1 MICQFQRTIK
11 RPIIIEGIGLH
22 SGDDVKIKLLPA
34 NKNEGINFIKNNV
47 VIPAKIEYAHSF
59 EYSTTLYKDGVSVR
73 TIEHLMAALYFTGI
87 DNVYIELIGQE
98 LPILDGSSKGFVEK
112 IKEAGIKTLDEEKLY
127 AVLEEPIKVE
137 IEDKYIMAKPSNE
150 IKITYQAN
158 YNNDIIGN
166 KSFTYIPYEKESYK
180 GVYAARTYC
189 FLEEVE
195 YLKKN
200 GLAKGGSLENAVVF
214 HNNRVINEEGLRFE
228 DEPVRHKVLDL
239 IGDLYLLGYPLV
251 AEVYSFKGGHR
262 LNAMFV
268 KAIVENSLFTIKPS
282 SEVLSFIPNAFS
294 FVICQNAKK

>member
-11 RPIIIEGIGLH
+11 KPITIEGIGLH
-22 SGDDVKIKLLPA
+22 SGDNVKIKLFPA

-47 VIPAKIEYAHSF
+47 VIPAKIYYAHSF
-59 EYSTTLYKDGVSVR
+59 EYSTTLCKDGVSVR

-87 DNVYIELIGQE
+87 DNIYIELIGEE

-112 IKEAGIKTLDEEKLY
+112 IKEAGIKTLNEEKLY
-127 AVLEEPIKVE
+127 AVLEEPVKVE
-137 IEDKYIMAKPSNE
+137 IEDKFIMAKPSNE

-166 KSFTYIPYEKESYK
+166 KSFTYIPYEKEPYE
-180 GVYAARTYC
+180 GVYTARTYC

-200 GLAKGGSLENAVVF
+200 GLAKGGSLENAVVL
-214 HNNRVINEEGLRFE
+214 HNNQVINEEGLRFE

-268 KAIVENSLFTIKPS
+268 KTLIENSLFTIKSS
-282 SEVLSFIPNAFS
+282 SEVLNFIPNYKE
-294 FVICQNAKK
+294 VLVG

>member
-11 RPIIIEGIGLH
+11 KPIIIEGIGLH
-22 SGDDVKIKLLPA
+22 SGDNVKIKLFPA

-47 VIPAKIEYAHSF
+47 VIPAKIDYAYSF
-59 EYSTTLYKDGVSVR
+59 EYSTTLCKDGVSVR

-87 DNVYIELIGQE
+87 DNVYIELIGEE
-98 LPILDGSSKGFVEK
+98 LPILDGSSKDFVEK
-112 IKEAGIKTLDEEKLY
+112 IKEAGIKTLNEEKLY
-127 AVLEEPIKVE
+127 AVLEEPVKVE
-137 IEDKYIMAKPSNE
+137 IEDKFIMAKPSNE

-166 KSFTYIPYEKESYK
+166 KSFTYIPYEKESYE
-180 GVYAARTYC
+180 GVYTARTYC

-214 HNNRVINEEGLRFE
+214 HNNQVINEEGLRFE

-268 KAIVENSLFTIKPS
+268 KTLVENSLFTIKPA
-282 SEVLSFIPNAFS
+282 SEVLNFIPNYKEAL
-294 FVICQNAKK
+294 VG

>member
-11 RPIIIEGIGLH
+11 KPITIEGIGLH
-22 SGDDVKIKLLPA
+22 SGDNVKIKLFPA
-34 NKNEGINFIKNNV
+34 NKNEGVNFIKNNV
-47 VIPAKIEYAHSF
+47 VIPAKIDYAHSF

-87 DNVYIELIGQE
+87 DNVYIELIGEE

-112 IKEAGIKTLDEEKLY
+112 IKEGGIKTLNEEKLY
-127 AVLEEPIKVE
+127 VVLEEPVKVK
-137 IEDKYIMAKPSNE
+137 IEDKFIMAKPSNE

-166 KSFTYIPYEKESYK
+166 KSFTYIPYEKESYE
-180 GVYAARTYC
+180 GVYTARTYC

-200 GLAKGGSLENAVVF
+200 GLAKGGSLENAVVL
-214 HNNRVINEEGLRFE
+214 HNNQVINEEGLRFE

-268 KAIVENSLFTIKPS
+268 KTLVENSLFTIKPS
-282 SEVLSFIPNAFS
+282 SEVLNFIPNYKEIL
-294 FVICQNAKK
+294 VG

>member
-11 RPIIIEGIGLH
+11 KPITIEGIGLH
-22 SGDDVKIKLLPA
+22 SGDNVKIKLFPA
-34 NKNEGINFIKNNV
+34 NENEGINFIKNNV
-47 VIPAKIEYAHSF
+47 VIPAKIDYAHSF
-59 EYSTTLYKDGVSVR
+59 EYSTTLYKDSVSVR

-87 DNVYIELIGQE
+87 DNVYIELIGEE

-112 IKEAGIKTLDEEKLY
+112 IKEAGIKTLNEEKLY
-127 AVLEEPIKVE
+127 AVLEEPVKVE
-137 IEDKYIMAKPSNE
+137 IEDKFIMAKPSNE

-180 GVYAARTYC
+180 GVYTARTYC
-189 FLEEVE
+189 FLEEIE

-214 HNNRVINEEGLRFE
+214 HNNQVINEEGLRFE

-262 LNAMFV
+262 LNAMLV
-268 KAIVENSLFTIKPS
+268 KTLVENSLFTIKPA
-282 SEVLSFIPNAFS
+282 SEVLNFIPNYKE
-294 FVICQNAKK
+294 VLVG

>member
-11 RPIIIEGIGLH
+11 KPITIEGIGLH
-22 SGDDVKIKLLPA
+22 SGDKVKIKLFPA

-47 VIPAKIEYAHSF
+47 VIPAKIDYAHSF

-87 DNVYIELIGQE
+87 DNVYIELIGEE

-112 IKEAGIKTLDEEKLY
+112 IKEAGIKTLNEEKLY
-127 AVLEEPIKVE
+127 AVLEEPVKVE
-137 IEDKYIMAKPSNE
+137 IEDKFIMAKPSNE

-180 GVYAARTYC
+180 GVYTARTYC

-214 HNNRVINEEGLRFE
+214 HNNQVINEEGLRFE

-268 KAIVENSLFTIKPS
+268 KTLVENTLFTIKPA
-282 SEVLSFIPNAFS
+282 SEVLNFIPNYKEAL
-294 FVICQNAKK
+294 VG

>member
-11 RPIIIEGIGLH
+11 KPITIEGIGLH
-22 SGDDVKIKLLPA
+22 SGDNVKIKLFPA

-47 VIPAKIEYAHSF
+47 VIPAKIDYAHSF

-87 DNVYIELIGQE
+87 DNVYIELIGEE
-98 LPILDGSSKGFVEK
+98 LPILDGSSKGFVER
-112 IKEAGIKTLDEEKLY
+112 IKEAGIKTLNEEKLY
-127 AVLEEPIKVE
+127 AVLEEPVKVE
-137 IEDKYIMAKPSNE
+137 IEDKFIMAKPSNE

-166 KSFTYIPYEKESYK
+166 KSFTYIPYEKQSYE
-180 GVYAARTYC
+180 GVYTARTYC

-214 HNNRVINEEGLRFE
+214 HNNQVINEEGLRFE

-268 KAIVENSLFTIKPS
+268 KTLVENSLFTIKPA
-282 SEVLSFIPNAFS
+282 SEVLNFIPNYKE
-294 FVICQNAKK
+294 VLVG

>member
-11 RPIIIEGIGLH
+11 KPITIEGIGLH
-22 SGDDVKIKLLPA
+22 SGDNVKIKLIPA

-47 VIPAKIEYAHSF
+47 VIPAKIDFAYSF

-87 DNVYIELIGQE
+87 DNVYVELIGEE
-98 LPILDGSSKGFVEK
+98 LPILDGSSKGFVER
-112 IKEAGIKTLDEEKLY
+112 IKEAGINTLNEEKMY
-127 AVLEEPIKVE
+127 AVLEEPVKVE
-137 IEDKYIMAKPSNE
+137 IEDKFIMAKPSNE

-166 KSFTYIPYEKESYK
+166 KSFTYIPYEKESYE
-180 GVYAARTYC
+180 GVYTARTYC

-214 HNNRVINEEGLRFE
+214 HNNQVINEEGLRFE

-268 KAIVENSLFTIKPS
+268 KTLVENSLFTIKPA
-282 SEVLSFIPNAFS
+282 SEVLNFIPNYKEAL
-294 FVICQNAKK
+294 VG

>member
-11 RPIIIEGIGLH
+11 KPITIEGIGVH
-22 SGDDVKIKLLPA
+22 SGDNVKIKLFPA

-47 VIPAKIEYAHSF
+47 VIPAKIDYAHSF
-59 EYSTTLYKDGVSVR
+59 EYSTTLCKDGVSVR

-87 DNVYIELIGQE
+87 DNIYIELIGEE

-112 IKEAGIKTLDEEKLY
+112 IKEAGIKTLNEEKLY
-127 AVLEEPIKVE
+127 AVLEEPVKVE
-137 IEDKYIMAKPSNE
+137 IEDKFIMAKPSNE

-166 KSFTYIPYEKESYK
+166 KNFTYIPYEKESYE
-180 GVYAARTYC
+180 GVYTARTYC

-214 HNNRVINEEGLRFE
+214 HNNQVINEEGLRFE

-268 KAIVENSLFTIKPS
+268 KTLIENSLFTIKSS
-282 SEVLSFIPNAFS
+282 SEVLNFIPNYKE
-294 FVICQNAKK
+294 VLVG

>member
-11 RPIIIEGIGLH
+11 KPTTIEGIGLH
-22 SGDDVKIKLLPA
+22 SGDNVKIKLFPA

-47 VIPAKIEYAHSF
+47 VIPAKVDYAHSF
-59 EYSTTLYKDGVSVR
+59 EYSTTLYKDGILVR

-87 DNVYIELIGQE
+87 DNVYVELIGEE

-127 AVLEEPIKVE
+127 AVLEKPIKVE
-137 IEDKYIMAKPSNE
+137 IEDKFIMAKPSNE

-180 GVYAARTYC
+180 SVYTARTYC

-195 YLKKN
+195 HLKKN
-200 GLAKGGSLENAVVF
+200 GLAKGGSLENAIVF

-262 LNAMFV
+262 LNAIFV
-268 KAIVENSLFTIKPS
+268 KTLVENSLFTIKPA
-282 SEVLSFIPNAFS
+282 SEVLNFIPNYKEAL
-294 FVICQNAKK
+294 VG

>member
-11 RPIIIEGIGLH
+11 KPITIEGIGLH
-22 SGDDVKIKLLPA
+22 SGDNVKIKLFPA
-34 NKNEGINFIKNNV
+34 NKNEGINFVKNNV
-47 VIPAKIEYAHSF
+47 VIPAKIDYAHSF
-59 EYSTTLYKDGVSVR
+59 EYSTTLYKDGISVR

-87 DNVYIELIGQE
+87 DNVYIELIGEE
-98 LPILDGSSKGFVEK
+98 LPILDGSSKGFVER
-112 IKEAGIKTLDEEKLY
+112 IKEAGIKTLNEEKLY
-127 AVLEEPIKVE
+127 AVLEEPVKVE
-137 IEDKYIMAKPSNE
+137 IEDKFIMAKPSNE

-166 KSFTYIPYEKESYK
+166 KSFTYIPYEKESYE
-180 GVYAARTYC
+180 GVYTARTYC

-214 HNNRVINEEGLRFE
+214 HNNQVINEEGLRFE

-262 LNAMFV
+262 LNAMLV
-268 KAIVENSLFTIKPS
+268 KTLVENSLFTIKPA
-282 SEVLSFIPNAFS
+282 SEVLNFIPNYKEAL
-294 FVICQNAKK
+294 VG

>member
-11 RPIIIEGIGLH
+11 KPITIEGIGLH
-22 SGDDVKIKLLPA
+22 SGDNVKIKLFPA

-47 VIPAKIEYAHSF
+47 VIPAKIDYAHSF
-59 EYSTTLYKDGVSVR
+59 EYSTTLCKDGVSVR

-87 DNVYIELIGQE
+87 DNIYIELIGEE

-112 IKEAGIKTLDEEKLY
+112 IKEAGIKTLNEEKLY
-127 AVLEEPIKVE
+127 AVLEEPVKVE
-137 IEDKYIMAKPSNE
+137 IEDKFIMAKPSNE

-166 KSFTYIPYEKESYK
+166 KSFTYIPYKKEPYE
-180 GVYAARTYC
+180 GVYTARTYC

-200 GLAKGGSLENAVVF
+200 GLAKGGSLENAVVL
-214 HNNRVINEEGLRFE
+214 HNNQVINEEGLRFE

-268 KAIVENSLFTIKPS
+268 KTLVENSLFTIKPA
-282 SEVLSFIPNAFS
+282 SEVLNFIPNYKE
-294 FVICQNAKK
+294 VLVG

>member
-1 MICQFQRTIK
+1 MIMICQFQRTIK
-11 RPIIIEGIGLH
+11 KPITIEGIGLH
-22 SGDDVKIKLLPA
+22 SGDNVKIKLFPA
-34 NKNEGINFIKNNV
+34 NQNEGINFIKNNV
-47 VIPAKIEYAHSF
+47 VIPAKIDYAHSF
-59 EYSTTLYKDGVSVR
+59 EYSTTLYKDSVSVR

-87 DNVYIELIGQE
+87 DNVYIELIGEE

-112 IKEAGIKTLDEEKLY
+112 IKEAGIKTLNEEKLY
-127 AVLEEPIKVE
+127 AVLEEPVKVE
-137 IEDKYIMAKPSNE
+137 IEDKFIMAKPSNE

-180 GVYAARTYC
+180 GVYIARTYC
-189 FLEEVE
+189 FLEEIE

-214 HNNRVINEEGLRFE
+214 HNNQVINEEGLRFE

-262 LNAMFV
+262 LNAMLV
-268 KAIVENSLFTIKPS
+268 KTLVENPLFTIKPA
-282 SEVLSFIPNAFS
+282 SEVLNFIPNYKE
-294 FVICQNAKK
+294 VLVG

>member
-11 RPIIIEGIGLH
+11 KPITIEGIGLH
-22 SGDDVKIKLLPA
+22 SGDNVKIKLFPA
-34 NKNEGINFIKNNV
+34 NKNEGVNFIKNNV
-47 VIPAKIEYAHSF
+47 VIPAKIDYAHSF

-87 DNVYIELIGQE
+87 DNVYIELIGEE

-112 IKEAGIKTLDEEKLY
+112 IKEAGIKTLNEEKLY
-127 AVLEEPIKVE
+127 VVLEEPVKVK
-137 IEDKYIMAKPSNE
+137 IEDKFIMAKPSNE

-166 KSFTYIPYEKESYK
+166 KSFTYIPYEKESYE
-180 GVYAARTYC
+180 GVYTARTYC

-200 GLAKGGSLENAVVF
+200 GLAKGGSLENAVVL
-214 HNNRVINEEGLRFE
+214 HNNQVINEEGLRFE

-268 KAIVENSLFTIKPS
+268 KTLVENSLFTIKPS
-282 SEVLSFIPNAFS
+282 SEVLNFIPNYKEIL
-294 FVICQNAKK
+294 VG

>member
-11 RPIIIEGIGLH
+11 KPITIEGIGLH
-22 SGDDVKIKLLPA
+22 SGDNVKIKLFPA

-47 VIPAKIEYAHSF
+47 VIPAKIDYAHSF
-59 EYSTTLYKDGVSVR
+59 EYSTTLYKDSVSVR

-87 DNVYIELIGQE
+87 DNVYIELIGEE
-98 LPILDGSSKGFVEK
+98 LPILDGSSQGFVEK
-112 IKEAGIKTLDEEKLY
+112 IKKAGIKTLNEEKLY
-127 AVLEEPIKVE
+127 AVLEEHVKVE
-137 IEDKYIMAKPSNE
+137 IEDKFIMAKPSNE

-166 KSFTYIPYEKESYK
+166 KSFTYIPYEKESYE
-180 GVYAARTYC
+180 GVYTARTYC

-214 HNNRVINEEGLRFE
+214 HNNQVINEEGLRFE

-268 KAIVENSLFTIKPS
+268 KILVENLLFTIKPA
-282 SEVLSFIPNAFS
+282 SEVLNFIPNYKEAL
-294 FVICQNAKK
+294 VG

>member
-11 RPIIIEGIGLH
+11 KPITIEGIGLH
-22 SGDDVKIKLLPA
+22 SGDNVKIKLIPA

-47 VIPAKIEYAHSF
+47 VIPAKIDFAYSF

-87 DNVYIELIGQE
+87 DNVYVELIGEE
-98 LPILDGSSKGFVEK
+98 LPILDGSSKGFVER
-112 IKEAGIKTLDEEKLY
+112 IKEAGINTLNEEKMY
-127 AVLEEPIKVE
+127 AVLEEPVKVE
-137 IEDKYIMAKPSNE
+137 IEDKFIMAKPSNE

-166 KSFTYIPYEKESYK
+166 KSFTYIPYEKESYE
-180 GVYAARTYC
+180 GVYTARTYC

-214 HNNRVINEEGLRFE
+214 HNNQVKKISHHH
-228 DEPVRHKVLDL
+228 VT
-239 IGDLYLLGYPLV
+239 
-251 AEVYSFKGGHR
+251 YSY
-262 LNAMFV
+262 N
-268 KAIVENSLFTIKPS
+268 
-282 SEVLSFIPNAFS
+282 
-294 FVICQNAKK
+294 

>member
-11 RPIIIEGIGLH
+11 KTIAIEGIGLH
-22 SGDDVKIKLLPA
+22 SGDNVKIKLFPA

-47 VIPAKIEYAHSF
+47 VIPAKIDYAHSF

-87 DNVYIELIGQE
+87 DNIYIELIGEE

-112 IKEAGIKTLDEEKLY
+112 IKEAGIKTLNEEKLY
-127 AVLEEPIKVE
+127 AVLEEPVKVE
-137 IEDKYIMAKPSNE
+137 IEDKFIMAKPSNE

-180 GVYAARTYC
+180 GVYTARTYC

-214 HNNRVINEEGLRFE
+214 HNNQVINEEGLRFE

-262 LNAMFV
+262 LNAMLV
-268 KAIVENSLFTIKPS
+268 KTLVENSLFTIKPA
-282 SEVLSFIPNAFS
+282 SEVLNFIPNYKEAL
-294 FVICQNAKK
+294 VG

>member
-11 RPIIIEGIGLH
+11 KPITIEGIGLH
-22 SGDDVKIKLLPA
+22 SGDNVKIKLIPA

-47 VIPAKIEYAHSF
+47 VIPAKIDFAHSF

-87 DNVYIELIGQE
+87 DNVYVELIGEE
-98 LPILDGSSKGFVEK
+98 LPILDGSSKGFVER
-112 IKEAGIKTLDEEKLY
+112 IKEAGIKTLNEEKLY
-127 AVLEEPIKVE
+127 AVLEEPVKVE
-137 IEDKYIMAKPSNE
+137 IEDKFIMAKPSNE

-166 KSFTYIPYEKESYK
+166 KSFTYIPYEKESYE
-180 GVYAARTYC
+180 GVYIARTYC

-214 HNNRVINEEGLRFE
+214 HNNQVINEEGLRFE

-262 LNAMFV
+262 LNAMLV
-268 KAIVENSLFTIKPS
+268 KTLVENSLFTIKPA
-282 SEVLSFIPNAFS
+282 SEVLNFIPNYKGALVS
-294 FVICQNAKK
+294 

>member
-11 RPIIIEGIGLH
+11 KPITIEGIGLH
-22 SGDDVKIKLLPA
+22 SGDNVKIKLFPA

-47 VIPAKIEYAHSF
+47 VIPAKIDYAHSF
-59 EYSTTLYKDGVSVR
+59 EYSTTLCKDGVSVR

-87 DNVYIELIGQE
+87 DNIYIELIGEE

-112 IKEAGIKTLDEEKLY
+112 IKEAGIKTLNEEKLY
-127 AVLEEPIKVE
+127 AVLEEPVKVE
-137 IEDKYIMAKPSNE
+137 IEDKFIMAKPSNE

-166 KSFTYIPYEKESYK
+166 KSFTYIPYEKESYE
-180 GVYAARTYC
+180 GVYTARTYC

-200 GLAKGGSLENAVVF
+200 GLAKGGSLENAVVL
-214 HNNRVINEEGLRFE
+214 HNNQVINEEGLRFE

-268 KAIVENSLFTIKPS
+268 KTLVENSLFTIKPA
-282 SEVLSFIPNAFS
+282 SEVLNFIPNYKE
-294 FVICQNAKK
+294 VLVG

>member
-11 RPIIIEGIGLH
+11 KPITIEGIGLH
-22 SGDDVKIKLLPA
+22 SGDNVKIKLFPA

-47 VIPAKIEYAHSF
+47 VIPAKIDYAHSF
-59 EYSTTLYKDGVSVR
+59 EYSTTLCKDGVSVR

-87 DNVYIELIGQE
+87 DNIYIELIGEE

-112 IKEAGIKTLDEEKLY
+112 IKEAGIKTLNEEKLY
-127 AVLEEPIKVE
+127 AVLEEPVKVE
-137 IEDKYIMAKPSNE
+137 IEDKFIMAKPSNE

-166 KSFTYIPYEKESYK
+166 KNFTYIPYEKESYE
-180 GVYAARTYC
+180 GVYTARTYC

-200 GLAKGGSLENAVVF
+200 GLAKGGSLENAVVL
-214 HNNRVINEEGLRFE
+214 HNNQVINEEGLRFE

-268 KAIVENSLFTIKPS
+268 KTLIENSLFTIKSS
-282 SEVLSFIPNAFS
+282 SEVLNFIPNYKE
-294 FVICQNAKK
+294 VLVG

>member
-11 RPIIIEGIGLH
+11 KPITIEGIGLH
-22 SGDDVKIKLLPA
+22 SGDNVKIKLFPA

-47 VIPAKIEYAHSF
+47 VIPAKIDFAYSF

-87 DNVYIELIGQE
+87 DNVYVELIGEE
-98 LPILDGSSKGFVEK
+98 LPILDGSSKGFVER
-112 IKEAGIKTLDEEKLY
+112 IKEAGIKTLNEEKLY
-127 AVLEEPIKVE
+127 AVLEEPVKVE
-137 IEDKYIMAKPSNE
+137 IEDKFIMAKPSNE

-166 KSFTYIPYEKESYK
+166 KSFTYIPYEKESYE
-180 GVYAARTYC
+180 GVYTARTYC

-214 HNNRVINEEGLRFE
+214 HNNQVINEEGLRFE

-268 KAIVENSLFTIKPS
+268 KTLVENSLFTIKPA
-282 SEVLSFIPNAFS
+282 SEVLNFIPNYKEAL
-294 FVICQNAKK
+294 VG

>member
-11 RPIIIEGIGLH
+11 KPITIEGIGLH
-22 SGDDVKIKLLPA
+22 SGDNVKIKLFPA

-47 VIPAKIEYAHSF
+47 VIPAKIDYAHSF

-87 DNVYIELIGQE
+87 DNVYIELIGEE

-112 IKEAGIKTLDEEKLY
+112 IKEGGIKTLNEEKLY
-127 AVLEEPIKVE
+127 VVLEEPVKVK
-137 IEDKYIMAKPSNE
+137 IEDKFIMAKPSNE

-166 KSFTYIPYEKESYK
+166 KSFTYIPYEKESYE
-180 GVYAARTYC
+180 GVYTARTYC

-200 GLAKGGSLENAVVF
+200 GLAKGGSLENAVVL
-214 HNNRVINEEGLRFE
+214 HNNQVINEEGLRFE

-268 KAIVENSLFTIKPS
+268 KTLVENSLFTIKPS
-282 SEVLSFIPNAFS
+282 SEVLNFIPNYKEIL
-294 FVICQNAKK
+294 VG

>member
-1 MICQFQRTIK
+1 MIMICQFQRTIK
-11 RPIIIEGIGLH
+11 KPIIIEGIGLH
-22 SGDDVKIKLLPA
+22 SGDNVKIKLFPA

-47 VIPAKIEYAHSF
+47 VIPAKIDYAHSF

-87 DNVYIELIGQE
+87 DNVYIELIGEE
-98 LPILDGSSKGFVEK
+98 LPILDGSSKGFVER
-112 IKEAGIKTLDEEKLY
+112 IKEAGIKTLNEEKLY
-127 AVLEEPIKVE
+127 AVLEEPVKVE
-137 IEDKYIMAKPSNE
+137 IEDKFIMAKPSNE

-166 KSFTYIPYEKESYK
+166 KSFTYIPYEKQSYE
-180 GVYAARTYC
+180 GVYTARTYC

-214 HNNRVINEEGLRFE
+214 HNNQVINEEGLRFE

-268 KAIVENSLFTIKPS
+268 KTLVENSLFTIKPA
-282 SEVLSFIPNAFS
+282 SEVLNFIPNYKE
-294 FVICQNAKK
+294 VLVG

>member
-11 RPIIIEGIGLH
+11 KPITIQGIGLH
-22 SGDDVKIKLLPA
+22 SGDNVKIKLFPA

-47 VIPAKIEYAHSF
+47 VIPAKIDHAHSF

-87 DNVYIELIGQE
+87 DNIYIELIGEE

-112 IKEAGIKTLDEEKLY
+112 IKEAGIKTLNEEKLY
-127 AVLEEPIKVE
+127 AVLEEPVKVE
-137 IEDKYIMAKPSNE
+137 IEDKFIMAKPSIE

-180 GVYAARTYC
+180 GVYTARTYC

-214 HNNRVINEEGLRFE
+214 HNNQVINEEGLRFE

-262 LNAMFV
+262 LNAMFL
-268 KAIVENSLFTIKPS
+268 KILVENTLFTIKPA
-282 SEVLSFIPNAFS
+282 SEVLNFIPNYKE
-294 FVICQNAKK
+294 VLVG

>member
-11 RPIIIEGIGLH
+11 KPITIEGIGLH
-22 SGDDVKIKLLPA
+22 SGDNVKIKLIPA

-47 VIPAKIEYAHSF
+47 VIPAKIDFAHSF

-73 TIEHLMAALYFTGI
+73 TTEHLMAALYFTGI
-87 DNVYIELIGQE
+87 DNVYVELIGEE
-98 LPILDGSSKGFVEK
+98 LPILDGSSKGFVER
-112 IKEAGIKTLDEEKLY
+112 IKEAGIKTLNEEKLY
-127 AVLEEPIKVE
+127 AVLEEPVKVE
-137 IEDKYIMAKPSNE
+137 IEDKFIMAKPSNE

-166 KSFTYIPYEKESYK
+166 KSFTYIPYEKESYE
-180 GVYAARTYC
+180 GVYTARTYC

-214 HNNRVINEEGLRFE
+214 HNNQVINEEGLRFE

-262 LNAMFV
+262 LNAMLV
-268 KAIVENSLFTIKPS
+268 RTLVENSLFTIKPA
-282 SEVLSFIPNAFS
+282 SEVLNFIPNYKGALVS
-294 FVICQNAKK
+294 

>member
-11 RPIIIEGIGLH
+11 KPITIEGIGLH
-22 SGDDVKIKLLPA
+22 SGDNVKIKLFPA

-47 VIPAKIEYAHSF
+47 VIPAKIDYANSF

-87 DNVYIELIGQE
+87 DNVYIELIGEE

-112 IKEAGIKTLDEEKLY
+112 IKEAGIKTLNEEKLY
-127 AVLEEPIKVE
+127 AVLEEPVKVE
-137 IEDKYIMAKPSNE
+137 IEDKFIMAKPSNE

-166 KSFTYIPYEKESYK
+166 KSFTYIPYEKESYE
-180 GVYAARTYC
+180 GVYTARTYC

-214 HNNRVINEEGLRFE
+214 HNNQVINEEGLRFE

-262 LNAMFV
+262 LNAMLV
-268 KAIVENSLFTIKPS
+268 KTLVENSLFTIKPA
-282 SEVLSFIPNAFS
+282 SEVLSFIPNYKEAL
-294 FVICQNAKK
+294 VG

>member
-11 RPIIIEGIGLH
+11 KPIIIEGIGLH
-22 SGDDVKIKLLPA
+22 SGDNVKIKLFPA

-47 VIPAKIEYAHSF
+47 IIPAKIDYAHSF
-59 EYSTTLYKDGVSVR
+59 EYSTTLCKDGVSVR
-73 TIEHLMAALYFTGI
+73 TVEHLMAALYFTGI
-87 DNVYIELIGQE
+87 DNVYIELIGEE

-112 IKEAGIKTLDEEKLY
+112 IKEAGIKTLNEEKLY

-137 IEDKYIMAKPSNE
+137 IEDKFIMAKLSNE

-166 KSFTYIPYEKESYK
+166 KSFTYIPYEKESYE
-180 GVYAARTYC
+180 GVYTARTYC

-214 HNNRVINEEGLRFE
+214 HNNQVINEEGLRFE

-262 LNAMFV
+262 LNAMLV
-268 KAIVENSLFTIKPS
+268 KTLVENSLFAIKPA
-282 SEVLSFIPNAFS
+282 SEVLSFIPNYKEAL
-294 FVICQNAKK
+294 VG

>member
-11 RPIIIEGIGLH
+11 KPITIEGIGLH
-22 SGDDVKIKLLPA
+22 SGDNVKIKLFPA

-47 VIPAKIEYAHSF
+47 VIPAKIDFAYSF

-87 DNVYIELIGQE
+87 DNVYVELIGEE
-98 LPILDGSSKGFVEK
+98 LPILDGSSKGFVER
-112 IKEAGIKTLDEEKLY
+112 IKEAGINTLNEEKMY
-127 AVLEEPIKVE
+127 AVLEEPVKVE
-137 IEDKYIMAKPSNE
+137 IEDKFIMAKPSNE

-166 KSFTYIPYEKESYK
+166 KSFTYIPYEKESYE
-180 GVYAARTYC
+180 GVYTARTYC

-214 HNNRVINEEGLRFE
+214 HNNQVINEEGLRFE

-251 AEVYSFKGGHR
+251 AEVYSFKGGHK

-268 KAIVENSLFTIKPS
+268 KTLVENSLFTIKPA
-282 SEVLSFIPNAFS
+282 SEVLNFIPNYKEAL
-294 FVICQNAKK
+294 VG

>member
-11 RPIIIEGIGLH
+11 KPITIEGIGLH
-22 SGDDVKIKLLPA
+22 SGDNVKIKLFPA

-47 VIPAKIEYAHSF
+47 VIPAKIDYAHSF

-87 DNVYIELIGQE
+87 DNVYIELIGEE

-112 IKEAGIKTLDEEKLY
+112 IKEAGIKTLNEEKLY
-127 AVLEEPIKVE
+127 VVLEEPVKVK
-137 IEDKYIMAKPSNE
+137 IEDKFIMAKPSNE

-166 KSFTYIPYEKESYK
+166 KSFTYIPYEKESYE
-180 GVYAARTYC
+180 GVYTARTYC

-214 HNNRVINEEGLRFE
+214 HNNQVINEEGLRFE

-268 KAIVENSLFTIKPS
+268 KTLVENSLFTIKPA
-282 SEVLSFIPNAFS
+282 SEVLNFIPNYKE
-294 FVICQNAKK
+294 VLVG

>member
-11 RPIIIEGIGLH
+11 KPITIEGIGLH
-22 SGDDVKIKLLPA
+22 SGDNVKIKLFPA

-47 VIPAKIEYAHSF
+47 VIPAKIDYAHSF

-87 DNVYIELIGQE
+87 DNVYIELIGEE
-98 LPILDGSSKGFVEK
+98 LPILDGSSKGFVER
-112 IKEAGIKTLDEEKLY
+112 IKEAGIKTLNEEKLY
-127 AVLEEPIKVE
+127 AVLEEPVKVE
-137 IEDKYIMAKPSNE
+137 IEDKFIMAKPSNE

-166 KSFTYIPYEKESYK
+166 KSFTYIPYEKESYE
-180 GVYAARTYC
+180 GVYTARTYC

-214 HNNRVINEEGLRFE
+214 HNNQVINEEGLRFE

-268 KAIVENSLFTIKPS
+268 KTLVENSLFTIKPA
-282 SEVLSFIPNAFS
+282 SEVLNFIPNYKEAL
-294 FVICQNAKK
+294 VG

>member
-11 RPIIIEGIGLH
+11 KPITIEGIGLH
-22 SGDDVKIKLLPA
+22 SGDNVKIKLFPA

-47 VIPAKIEYAHSF
+47 VIPAKIDYAHSF

-87 DNVYIELIGQE
+87 DNVYIELIGEE
-98 LPILDGSSKGFVEK
+98 LPILDGSSKGFVER
-112 IKEAGIKTLDEEKLY
+112 IKEAGINTLNEEKMY
-127 AVLEEPIKVE
+127 AVLEEPVKVE
-137 IEDKYIMAKPSNE
+137 IEDKFIMAKPSNE

-166 KSFTYIPYEKESYK
+166 KSFTYIPYEKESYE
-180 GVYAARTYC
+180 GVYTARTYC

-214 HNNRVINEEGLRFE
+214 HNNQVINEEGLRFE

-239 IGDLYLLGYPLV
+239 IGDLYLLGYALV

-268 KAIVENSLFTIKPS
+268 KTLVENSLFTIKPA
-282 SEVLSFIPNAFS
+282 SEVLNFIPNYKEAL
-294 FVICQNAKK
+294 VG